1 MKNFSFLNWRDN
13 NLPKQMRHTRVR
25 VHLDHFQSIIF
36 YKFYI
41 QILHIEIYMV
51 TGNIGIWTQ

>member
-1 MKNFSFLNWRDN
+1 
-13 NLPKQMRHTRVR
+13 MRHTRVR